1 MKSLAHLNKFLL
13 KYKWLLILGMVF
25 IIISNYFAVISPE
38 LIRVSFDSVFDTF
51 NKMETGTVTSEEA
64 TNLIIKI
71 ALINAAMYM
80 LYALLKGIFLFF
92 MRQTIIVMSRK
103 IEYDQKNEIFNKYQ
117 QLSLSFYRRNNTGD
131 LMNRISEDVSRVRM
145 YLGPGIMY
153 TANLVVLFVMILIQM
168 FRINPELSVYVLIPL
183 PLMAILVY
191 VVSVRINKQSEEVQA
206 QQSTLTTHAQEA
218 FSGIRV
224 LKTYGKE
231 EESAKDF
238 KKESEEYKHRVLRV
252 VKTEA
257 LFHPII
263 ALLIGLSTVLTVFMG
278 GIFVMNG
285 KISIGTIPEF
295 LFYVNMLT
303 WPFASVGWVTS
314 LIQRAAAS
322 QQRINEFLHAETE
335 IKNDNPVSH
344 EINGKIEFRNVTFT
358 YPDSGITALKNIN
371 ITVNEGETLAII
383 GKTGSGKSTVAALI
397 NRLYDATT
405 GEVLLDN
412 QPIQKANLDSLRSNT
427 GYVPQEVFLFSD
439 TISNNISF
447 GLKETEINRQKI
459 EQAAKDAAIYGN
471 IMEFKDGFE
480 TVIGERGIT
489 LSGGQKQRISIAR
502 AIIRNPKILVFDDCL
517 SAVDTETEDEI
528 LRHLKR
534 IMKDR
539 SSVIISHR
547 VSSVKHADKIVVLHH
562 GEVVEEGSHLS
573 LLDKKGYYYD
583 IYRKQ
588 LLEDEK
594 ISQKNIA

>member
-1 MKSLAHLNKFLL
+1 MKSLSHLNKFLL
-13 KYKWLLILGMVF
+13 NYKWLLLLGMLF
-25 IIISNYFAVISPE
+25 IIISNFFAVISPE

-51 NKMETGTVTSEEA
+51 GKMEKGTLTGEEA
-64 TNLIIKI
+64 TQLIIRV
-71 ALINAAMYM
+71 ALFNAGMFM
-80 LYALLKGIFLFF
+80 LYALLKGVFLFF
-92 MRQTIIVMSRK
+92 MRQTIIVMSRH
-103 IEYDQKNEIFNKYQ
+103 IEYDQKNEIFHKYQ
-117 QLSLSFYRRNNTGD
+117 QLSLSFYRKNNTGD

-183 PLMAILVY
+183 PLMGILVY
-191 VVSVRINKQSEEVQA
+191 VVSVRINKQSEEVQN

-231 EESAKDF
+231 EEFAADF
-238 KKESEEYKHRVLRV
+238 KKESEEYKKRVLRMI
-252 VKTEA
+252 KTDA

-278 GIFVMNG
+278 GLFVVEG

-314 LIQRAAAS
+314 LVQRAAAS
-322 QQRINEFLHAETE
+322 QERINEFLHTDTE
-335 IKNDNPVSH
+335 IKNHNPVPH
-344 EINGKIEFRNVTFT
+344 EITGEIEFRNVNFT
-358 YPDSGITALKNIN
+358 YPDSGIVALKNVN
-371 ITVNEGETLAII
+371 VTVNAGETLAII
-383 GKTGSGKSTVAALI
+383 GKTGSGKSTMAALI
-397 NRLYDATT
+397 NRLYDPTS
-405 GEVLLDN
+405 GEILLDG
-412 QPIQKANLDSLRSNT
+412 QPLQKANLDSLRSNT

-439 TISNNISF
+439 TISNNIAF
-447 GLKETEINRQKI
+447 GLKEGERNQELI
-459 EQAAKDAAIYGN
+459 EQAARDAAIYGN
-471 IMEFKDGFE
+471 IMEFKERFE
-480 TVIGERGIT
+480 TVVGERGIT

-528 LRHLKR
+528 LRNLKR
-534 IMKDR
+534 IMKGR
-539 SSVIISHR
+539 TSVIISHR
-547 VSSVKHADKIVVLHH
+547 VSSVKHANKIIVLHH
-562 GEVVEEGSHLS
+562 GQVVEEGTHQQ
-573 LLDKKGYYYD
+573 LLDKKGFYFD

-594 ISQKNIA
+594 ITQKNIA

>member
-1 MKSLAHLNKFLL
+1 MKSLAHLNKFLY
-13 KYKWLLILGMVF
+13 KYKWLLLLGMVF
-25 IIISNYFAVISPE
+25 IVISNYFAVISPE
-38 LIRVSFDSVFDTF
+38 LIRVSFDSVFESF
-51 NKMETGTVTSEEA
+51 EKMETGTVTTDEA
-64 TNLIIKI
+64 TDLIIKI

-191 VVSVRINKQSEEVQA
+191 VVSVRINRQSEKVQS

-231 EESAKDF
+231 AESAKDF
-238 KKESEEYKHRVLRV
+238 KKESEEYKNRVLRV

-263 ALLIGLSTVLTVFMG
+263 ALLIGLSTVLTIFMG

-322 QQRINEFLHAETE
+322 QERINEFLHAETE
-335 IKNDNPVSH
+335 IKNENPVSH
-344 EINGKIEFRNVTFT
+344 DINGKIEFKNVTFV
-358 YPDSGITALKNIN
+358 YPDSGITALKNVN
-371 ITVNEGETLAII
+371 ITVNEGETLAVI
-383 GKTGSGKSTVAALI
+383 GKTGSGKSTLAALI
-397 NRLYDATT
+397 NRLYDATS
-405 GEVLLDN
+405 GEILIDEK
-412 QPIQKANLDSLRSNT
+412 PIRQANLDSLRSNI

-447 GLKETEINRQKI
+447 GLKEIEINKERI
-459 EQAAKDAAIYGN
+459 EQAAREAAIYSN
-471 IMEFKDGFE
+471 IVEFKDGFE

-534 IMKDR
+534 IMKGR

-547 VSSVKHADKIVVLHH
+547 VSSVKHADKILVLHH

-573 LLDKKGYYYD
+573 LLDKKGYYFD

>member
-13 KYKWLLILGMVF
+13 KYKWLLLLGMIF
-25 IIISNYFAVISPE
+25 IVISNYFAVISPE
-38 LIRVSFDSVFDTF
+38 LIRVSFDSVFETF
-51 NKMETGTVTSEEA
+51 GKMEKGTVSSEEA
-64 TNLIIKI
+64 TNLIIEI
-71 ALINAAMYM
+71 ALINAAMFM

-103 IEYDQKNEIFNKYQ
+103 IEYDQKNEIFDKYQ

-153 TANLVVLFVMILIQM
+153 TANLAVLFVMILIQM

-191 VVSVRINKQSEEVQA
+191 VVSVRINKQSEKVQS

-238 KKESEEYKHRVLRV
+238 KKESEEYKNRVLRV

-263 ALLIGLSTVLTVFMG
+263 ALLIGFSTVLTIFMG
-278 GIFVMNG
+278 GIFVMDG

-335 IKNDNPVSH
+335 IKNENPVPH
-344 EINGKIEFRNVTFT
+344 EIKGKIEFRNVSFT
-358 YPDSGITALKNIN
+358 YPDSGIIALKNVN

-383 GKTGSGKSTVAALI
+383 GKTGSGKSTLAALI
-397 NRLYDATT
+397 NRLYDVTS
-405 GEVLLDN
+405 GEILLDS
-412 QPIQKANLDSLRSNT
+412 QPIQKANLDSLRSNI

-447 GLKETEINRQKI
+447 GLKETEINKDKI

-471 IMEFKDGFE
+471 ITEFKEGFE

-534 IMKDR
+534 IMKGR

-573 LLDKKGYYYD
+573 LLDKKGYYFD